1 MKKKLIVGLLAFAAA
16 CFCVGGFSACSFG
29 EKETEG
35 VVYELFQLRNL
46 SGALVDVYEAR
57 VVGYTGNAKKVTIAN
72 MYKGEAVTTIADG
85 AFEKNTTITSVK
97 FPLSIQDIG
106 KRAFAECP
114 NLTSVTKED
123 GKALQEIGEE
133 AFYECNR
140 LRGCFNSRIVD
151 KRAFYGCDNVT
162 GFKSTTDALSGV
174 HYVGEEAFAN
184 CITLTDVILNDATER
199 VAHNAFDGSYNVN
212 YNVKD
217 GLEYLPTETNSY
229 FYLTNAEE
237 SLTSAVVDENCSMVA
252 FDAFSDCK
260 RLEEITLPLLSGGY
274 LGYIFGADSATENA
288 SCVPS
293 SLKKVKYTGKDIAAR
308 AFVNCSNLTEVEIPN
323 VLTINSYAFSGCSGL
338 TEIELSPKVMSI
350 EAYAFSGCNN
360 LTKIDM
366 SAAQYLEFIGEYAF
380 SDCERLTE
388 LSITARSLG
397 YGILK
402 NCTSLAKLEIP
413 LDARTK
419 KLDYFTCRQLFDA
432 ENGVVP
438 ASLKEV
444 TLLDCRG
451 TTRIKEYFLGCSNIE
466 KIVIESVTQILDN
479 FFTGCT
485 ALKEVHIPADT
496 AVINDNAFDRCYS
509 LTKIVVDKDNKKFE
523 SIDGN
528 LYTKA
533 GEGLK
538 KYAVGKT
545 DTSFTVPDSVTKIRA
560 NAFAGCTSLQT
571 VTVSDGVTSIG
582 NAAFAGCTGLQSV
595 ILPQGLEAL
604 GDKAFSGCTA
614 LSYVNLQGTVKTIGE
629 NVFENCNNLQTTE
642 YENAKYLKLS
652 TNPYGILLKC
662 ADNEISEVTIHPHT
676 YMIMNQAFFDC
687 YQLTEITIPDNVKYV
702 KAEAFAS
709 CDNLKSVSIGSGVV
723 EIGEK
728 AFVDCKSLE
737 SIDIP
742 DNVKAIGKSAFSSC
756 EKLAR
761 VTLPDGLTTI
771 EEYTFSYCTNLTDIV
786 ISNTVTAIS
795 LRAFSHCSSL
805 QEIVIPDSVTSI
817 GQEAFSFCSSLQ
829 EIVIPDSVTSIGQE
843 AFRDCSGLEK
853 AVVGNG
859 VTVLRKG
866 VFSYCTKL
874 TDVKLGNGITEMLD
888 GAFSYCSNLRKIILP
903 AGITKM
909 QYAFIGCHT
918 DLTIYS
924 RASHPKIE
932 WYKDWNRK
940 ADDGAGLYEFYQV
953 VWDWLGD

>member
-1 MKKKLIVGLLAFAAA
+1 MKKRLITGLLAFAAA
-16 CFCVGGFSACSFG
+16 CFCVGGFSACFG
-29 EKETEG
+29 EEKTTEG
-35 VVYELFQLRNL
+35 VVYEIFQLKTP
-46 SGALVDVYEAR
+46 SGDLADAYEAR

-97 FPLSIQDIG
+97 FPLSIHDIG

-123 GKALQEIGEE
+123 GRALENIGEE
-133 AFYECNR
+133 AFYECDR
-140 LRGCFNSRIVD
+140 LKGCINSFSAG
-151 KRAFYGCDNVT
+151 KRAFYGCENIT
-162 GFKSTTDALSGV
+162 GFKSTTGIGGARI
-174 HYVGEEAFAN
+174 GEEAFAN
-184 CITLTDVILNDATER
+184 CITLTDVILSDETEH
-199 VAHNAFDGSYNVN
+199 VAHNAFAGSYNVK

-217 GLEYLPTETNSY
+217 GLEYLPSATNPY
-229 FYLTNAEE
+229 FCLTDAEE
-237 SLTSAVVDENCSMVA
+237 SLTSATVDENCKTA
-252 FDAFSDCK
+252 YFAAFSDCK
-260 RLEEITLPLLSGGY
+260 RLEEITLPFLGANYSKDIYGGAGWF
-274 LGYIFGADSATENA
+274 GYIFGADDENENA

-293 SLKKVKYTGKDIAAR
+293 SLKKVKYTGKQISNR
-308 AFVNCSNLTEVEIPN
+308 AFLNCSSLTEVEIPN
-323 VLTINSYAFSGCSGL
+323 VLTIGTYAFSGCRGL
-338 TEIELSPKVMSI
+338 TEIELPRVMTI
-350 EAYAFSGCNN
+350 DAYAFSGCNN

-388 LSITARSLG
+388 LPITAKRLG

-432 ENGVVP
+432 ENGIVP

-444 TLLDCRG
+444 TLLDCSG
-451 TTRIKEYFLGCSNIE
+451 MTRVKEYFLGCSNIE

-509 LTKIVVDKDNKKFE
+509 LTKIVVDKDNKNFE
-523 SIDGN
+523 SIEGS

-582 NAAFAGCTGLQSV
+582 NEAFAGCTGLQSV
-595 ILPQGLEAL
+595 ILPQGLETL

-614 LSYVNLQGTVKTIGE
+614 LSYVNFQGTVKTIGK

-687 YQLTEITIPDNVKYV
+687 YRLTEITIPDNVKYV
-702 KAEAFAS
+702 NAEAFAS

-817 GQEAFSFCSSLQ
+817 GQEAF
-829 EIVIPDSVTSIGQE
+829 
-843 AFRDCSGLEK
+843 RDCSGLEK

-866 VFSYCTKL
+866 VFSYCTNL

-888 GAFSYCSNLRKIILP
+888 DAFSYCSNLRKIILP

-924 RASHPKIE
+924 RDDSYAPFEPGTE

-940 ADDGAGLYEFYQV
+940 KDGAGLYDFYQV